1 MRAYTTISYNDLSLE
16 ELVKFGKKA
25 PRYLQGRDNGL
36 LYNGKMVLPIPNNS
50 DEFNIQDYLE
60 RNLDI
65 INCGNDLNKFI
76 DIINDGK

>member
-25 PRYLQGRDNGL
+25 PRHLSGRDNGL
-36 LYNGKMVLPIPNNS
+36 LYNGKMVLPVPNNS

-65 INCGNDLNKFI
+65 INCGSDLNKFI

>member
-1 MRAYTTISYNDLSLE
+1 MRAYTTINYNNLSLE

-25 PRYLQGRDNGL
+25 PRHLHGRDNGL
-36 LYNGKMVLPIPNNS
+36 LYNGKMVLPVPNDS

-65 INCGNDLNKFI
+65 INCGDNLNMFF
-76 DIINDGK
+76 DIVNNK